1 MPTRWWKWWWLRMD
15 VRHWSCTCC
24 RPSCSQEL
32 QHGQNRNHRQSPLR
46 GRQAH
51 LGRRIGMDSNTA
63 VAIVGGIGVG
73 GIIILL
79 ITIAWFTHKEHMAK
93 IEKGINTPEY

>member
-1 MPTRWWKWWWLRMD
+1 
-15 VRHWSCTCC
+15 
-24 RPSCSQEL
+24 
-32 QHGQNRNHRQSPLR
+32 
-46 GRQAH
+46 
-51 LGRRIGMDSNTA
+51 MDSNTA